1 MSFLTNRTLVSAAL
15 SALVTGLVLAGVFLL
30 FRGDDNAPIQVFP
43 PMPEATET
51 PGVEA
56 VASGDVRVHVSGAVT
71 NPGVYRMAAQQR
83 LADAVADAGGA
94 TVDADLDAVNLAQWL
109 QDGQQY
115 HIPEAGEMPPALAA
129 VATASAAATAA
140 TLTPGPDPGCGGL
153 MDLNAATEADLD
165 TLPRIG
171 PVRAGDIV
179 AYRELNGPFESVDQI
194 TEISGIGPATLEG
207 IRPLVAV
214 CN

>member
-1 MSFLTNRTLVSAAL
+1 MSILTNRILLTAAL
-15 SALVTGLVLAGVFLL
+15 SAIVTGLVLAGVFLL
-30 FRGDDNAPIQVFP
+30 FQGDDNAPIQVVLP
-43 PMPEATET
+43 TPQAEET
-51 PGVEA
+51 IAVDA
-56 VASGDVRVHVSGAVT
+56 VASGEVQVHISGAVA
-71 NPGVYRMAAQQR
+71 NPGVYALSVEQR
-83 LADAVADAGGA
+83 LADALADAGGA
-94 TVDADLDAVNLAQWL
+94 TADADLDAVNLAQWL

-115 HIPEAGEMPPALAA
+115 HIPKAGEIAA
-129 VATASAAATAA
+129 VRADPANGPVLVTTADT
-140 TLTPGPDPGCGGL
+140 GCGGL
-153 MDLNAATEADLD
+153 MDLNTASEAQLD

-179 AYRELNGPFESVDQI
+179 AYRELNGPFTSVDQV

>member
-1 MSFLTNRTLVSAAL
+1 MA
-15 SALVTGLVLAGVFLL
+15 
-30 FRGDDNAPIQVFP
+30 
-43 PMPEATET
+43 EET
-51 PGVEA
+51 P
-56 VASGDVRVHVSGAVT
+56 VAGSGDVQVHISGAVA
-71 NPGVYRMAAQQR
+71 NPGVYRLSVDQR

-94 TVDADLDAVNLAQWL
+94 SADAELDAVNLAQWL

-115 HIPEAGEMPPALAA
+115 HIPKAGETGTVQSEAADSPALVAA
-129 VATASAAATAA
+129 VDA
-140 TLTPGPDPGCGGL
+140 GCGDL
-153 MDLNAATEADLD
+153 MDLNAASEAELD

-179 AYRELNGPFESVDQI
+179 AYRELNGPFTSVDQV

-207 IRPLVAV
+207 IRPFVAV

>member
-1 MSFLTNRTLVSAAL
+1 MSILTNRILLTAAISAM
-15 SALVTGLVLAGVFLL
+15 VTGLALAGVFLL
-30 FRGDDNAPIQVFP
+30 FQGDDNAPIQVVLP
-43 PMPEATET
+43 TPVAEET
-51 PGVEA
+51 P
-56 VASGDVRVHVSGAVT
+56 VAGSEEVQVHISGSVA
-71 NPGVYRMAAQQR
+71 NPGVYRLSTEQR
-83 LADAVADAGGA
+83 LADAVANAGGA
-94 TVDADLDAVNLAQWL
+94 TADANLDAVNLAQWL

-115 HIPEAGEMPPALAA
+115 HIPKTGEITVVRADTADGPALATT
-129 VATASAAATAA
+129 VDT
-140 TLTPGPDPGCGGL
+140 GCGGL
-153 MDLNAATEADLD
+153 IDLNTASEAELD

-179 AYRELNGPFESVDQI
+179 AYRELNGPFTSVDQV

>member
-1 MSFLTNRTLVSAAL
+1 MSILTNRTLLTAAI
-15 SALVTGLVLAGVFLL
+15 AAIITGLVLAGVFLL
-30 FRGDDNAPIQVFP
+30 FQGDDNAPIQVVLP
-43 PMPEATET
+43 TPEAEET
-51 PGVEA
+51 PAAGSGI
-56 VASGDVRVHVSGAVT
+56 SGDVQVHISGAVV
-71 NPGVYRMAAQQR
+71 NPGVYRLSTEQR

-94 TVDADLDAVNLAQWL
+94 TADADLDAVNLAQWL

-115 HIPEAGEMPPALAA
+115 HIPKAGEVRTVQPEAADSPALL
-129 VATASAAATAA
+129 ASADT
-140 TLTPGPDPGCGGL
+140 GCGGL
-153 MDLNAATEADLD
+153 MDLNTASEAQLD

-179 AYRELNGPFESVDQI
+179 AYRELNGPFTSVDQV

>member
-1 MSFLTNRTLVSAAL
+1 MSFITNRTLVSAAL
-15 SALVTGLVLAGVFLL
+15 SALVTGLLLAGVFLL

-43 PMPEATET
+43 PVPEATET
-51 PGVEA
+51 PAVAA
-56 VASGDVRVHVSGAVT
+56 VASDDVRVHVSGAVT
-71 NPGVYRMAAQQR
+71 NPGVYLMAAQQR

-94 TVDADLDAVNLAQWL
+94 TADADLDAVNLAQWL
-109 QDGQQY
+109 EDGQQY
-115 HIPEAGEMPPALAA
+115 HIPVAGEIPPAPAA
-129 VATASAAATAA
+129 TAAATAA
-140 TLTPGPDPGCGGL
+140 TPAPGPDPGCGGL
-153 MDLNAATEADLD
+153 MDLNAATAADLD
-165 TLPRIG
+165 MLPRIG

-179 AYRELNGPFESVDQI
+179 SYREVNGPFESVDQI

>member
-1 MSFLTNRTLVSAAL
+1 MSFLTNRILLTAAL
-15 SALVTGLVLAGVFLL
+15 SAIITGLALAGVFLL
-30 FRGDDNAPIQVFP
+30 FQGDDNAPIQVVLP
-43 PMPEATET
+43 THEAEET
-51 PGVEA
+51 PAAG
-56 VASGDVRVHVSGAVT
+56 SGDVQVHISGAVA
-71 NPGVYRMAAQQR
+71 NPGVYRLSTEQR

-94 TVDADLDAVNLAQWL
+94 SADADLDTVNLAQWL

-115 HIPEAGEMPPALAA
+115 HIPKAGETRTLQSEVTDSPALVAA
-129 VATASAAATAA
+129 VDT
-140 TLTPGPDPGCGGL
+140 GCGGL
-153 MDLNAATEADLD
+153 MDLNTASEAQLD

-179 AYRELNGPFESVDQI
+179 AYRELNGPFTSVDQV

>member
-1 MSFLTNRTLVSAAL
+1 MSFLTNRTLVTAVL
-15 SALVTGLVLAGVFLL
+15 SAIVTALALAGVFLL

-43 PMPEATET
+43 PTPQAAET
-51 PGVEA
+51 PAVEA
-56 VASGDVRVHVSGAVT
+56 VASVEVRVHVSGAVT
-71 NPGVYRMAAQQR
+71 NPGVYRMSAQQR
-83 LADAVADAGGA
+83 LADALTDAGGA
-94 TVDADLDAVNLAQWL
+94 TADADLDAVNLAQWL

-115 HIPEAGEMPPALAA
+115 HIPTAGEIAPPARSESANALVLAP
-129 VATASAAATAA
+129 TD
-140 TLTPGPDPGCGGL
+140 DPGCGGL
-153 MDLNAATEADLD
+153 MDLNAASEAELD

-179 AYRELNGPFESVDQI
+179 AYRELNGPFTSVDEI

-214 CN
+214 CG